1 MINFDLINAD
11 LDTLS
16 DMIFN
21 SEIDAWNAISLKLEN
36 YDINIPDIKDDF
48 SDEMFFRFDNND
60 NDDRYFY
67 VNFDNEENGVI
78 IYATFLNQE
87 ELEIIENL
95 D

>member
-78 IYATFLNQE
+78 VYATFLNQE

>member
-36 YDINIPDIKDDF
+36 YDINIPDLKDDF

-78 IYATFLNQE
+78 VYATFLNQE